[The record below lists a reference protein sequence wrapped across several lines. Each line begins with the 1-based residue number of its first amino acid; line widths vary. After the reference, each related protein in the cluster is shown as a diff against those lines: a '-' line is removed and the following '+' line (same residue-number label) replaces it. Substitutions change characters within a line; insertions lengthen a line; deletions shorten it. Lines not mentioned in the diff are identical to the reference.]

1 MKLHGELGDELE
13 DRGREQAFKLLEK
26 IADALE
32 KDDKKDATQE
42 KAE

>member
-13 DRGREQAFKLLEK
+13 DKAKKQALKLLEK
-26 IADALE
+26 IANALE
-32 KDDKKDATQE
+32 KDDKKEATQE